1 MANSG
6 DPGGF
11 GLSLRTFDNHPTIWH
26 SGRINGFTA
35 ETMCSLRLCR
45 SSTHKFEAANP
56 DTVEMTAHPSITG
69 WKTAPRAS
77 GADAAAS
84 VLFHDSGGIVL
95 SGVAE
100 LGVFSIQM
108 EIRPKRNVAT
118 RLLA

>member
-1 MANSG
+1 MALQQKQCVPCGFAVVALTNS
-6 DPGGF
+6 
-11 GLSLRTFDNHPTIWH
+11 N
-26 SGRINGFTA
+26 
-35 ETMCSLRLCR
+35 
-45 SSTHKFEAANP
+45 AANP

-84 VLFHDSGGIVL
+84 VLFHDSGGIML